1 VAETIPSYIIKETL
15 NLLGMDGVKT
25 AGPFLERAGILYGRL
40 LKTVHPRS
48 RVIYSDI
55 SRNGSRIDIKG
66 YFSIRSN
73 DLGMVLRHCKSCV
86 LMAATLGSDVDRLIS
101 RVQKEDMS
109 DAVLIDALASA
120 EIEHL
125 CDTVESDLIEK
136 ISQQEFLT
144 MRFSPG
150 YGDLPLEVSDKLLD
164 ALNAKK
170 EIGINMTKSFMLVP
184 VKSVT
189 AIIGISDRKES
200 RGRNCSLCSISEVCK
215 YRKGGVFCGIQ
226 DN

>member
-1 VAETIPSYIIKETL
+1 
-15 NLLGMDGVKT
+15 
-25 AGPFLERAGILYGRL
+25 
-40 LKTVHPRS
+40 
-48 RVIYSDI
+48 
-55 SRNGSRIDIKG
+55 
-66 YFSIRSN
+66 
-73 DLGMVLRHCKSCV
+73 
-86 LMAATLGSDVDRLIS
+86 
-101 RVQKEDMS
+101 
-109 DAVLIDALASA
+109 
-120 EIEHL
+120 
-125 CDTVESDLIEK
+125 
-136 ISQQEFLT
+136 